1 MIAPQAAPRL
11 PRVAQR
17 LGSITESRGM
27 AGANRG
33 EGVIYRMSEELILTE
48 EDRETFVPR
57 NHDWLLL
64 QLVNW
69 AKLGIETG
77 VTLCV
82 GGQLVAGTLCSQK
95 QYLEAMRAAFANNI
109 KGSAAVAGALD
120 EAFEAMLGSTAET
133 DSLPQPNPK
142 YLHLK
147 DARVFG
153 GATAMPTGA
162 GVWWRGRIAAVD
174 GFHLG
179 ALKSA

>member
-1 MIAPQAAPRL
+1 
-11 PRVAQR
+11 
-17 LGSITESRGM
+17 
-27 AGANRG
+27 
-33 EGVIYRMSEELILTE
+33 MSDELILTE
-48 EDRETFVPR
+48 EDQETFVPR
-57 NHDWLLL
+57 DHDWLLL

-82 GGQLVAGTLCSQK
+82 GGQLVSGTLCSQK
-95 QYLEAMRAAFANNI
+95 QYLEAMRSAFSANL
-109 KGSAAVAGALD
+109 KGSQAVAGALD
-120 EAFEAMLGSTAET
+120 EAFASMLKSTAET

-142 YLHLK
+142 YIHLK

-153 GATAMPTGA
+153 GATAMPTA
-162 GVWWRGRIAAVD
+162 HGVWWRGRIAEVD